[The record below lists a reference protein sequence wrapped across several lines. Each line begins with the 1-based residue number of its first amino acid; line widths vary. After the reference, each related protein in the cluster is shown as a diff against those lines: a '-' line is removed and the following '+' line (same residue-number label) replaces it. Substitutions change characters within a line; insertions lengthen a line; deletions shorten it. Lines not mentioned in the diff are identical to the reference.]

1 MIGLVFWSFV
11 IALTPVALGLA
22 WNLISQVGRGIGLR
36 LNLPGTD
43 RLKGEASTWNAR
55 MIAVRKP

>member
-1 MIGLVFWSFV
+1 MIGLVLWSFV

-22 WNLISQVGRGIGLR
+22 WELISQVVRGIGLR
-36 LNLPGTD
+36 LALPGTD